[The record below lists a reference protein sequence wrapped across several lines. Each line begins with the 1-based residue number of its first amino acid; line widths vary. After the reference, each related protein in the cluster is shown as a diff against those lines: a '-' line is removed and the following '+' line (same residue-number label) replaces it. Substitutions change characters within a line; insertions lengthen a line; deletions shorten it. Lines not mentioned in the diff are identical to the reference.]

1 MKTKGSQFKIQF
13 HFHSRTR
20 SYLKVGEIRSKAAT
34 TEQKWFI
41 SLKIHKMDQHFEQ
54 STAHSSAKR
63 VEEQTESLHTF
74 RSLGIQKID
83 QHLEQLTA
91 DSSAKRV
98 EEQTESLHTFTNHIQ
113 NFRNENRNSVSFVF
127 LFVYETFGIFNLAY
141 AGQTS
146 NN

>member
-41 SLKIHKMDQHFEQ
+41 SLRIHRIDQHF
-54 STAHSSAKR
+54 
-63 VEEQTESLHTF
+63 
-74 RSLGIQKID
+74 
-83 QHLEQLTA
+83 EQLTA